1 MSELVATR
9 SEQPQRKARSA
20 LLEPL
25 EAPRAPAP
33 SDLPPGRFINR
44 EKSWLDFNARV
55 LALAEDVSTP
65 LLERAKF
72 LAIFASNLDEFY
84 MVRVAGL
91 MRRHATRLAVR
102 SADGLTAREQLD
114 LISRTT
120 AELTARHSRCFTDEV
135 APSLAHAGITIK
147 LWQQLEAPQRERLR
161 NYFAQQI
168 FPVLTPLAVDPAHPF
183 PYISGLSLN
192 LAVAVRE
199 PGGESERFARVKVP
213 PNVPRLIR
221 VDVDESTEGLA
232 GARDDSTACFVPL
245 EEVIAAHLGQLFPG
259 MEVVDSHLF
268 RVTRNA
274 DLEVE
279 EDEAE
284 DLLQALERELAR
296 RRFGPAVRLEVD
308 ADIDDDLLNLLMREL
323 EITEREVHRVRGPLD
338 MSVLWALYDL
348 DRPELKDAPRVP
360 VTHPRLLNDEGEPT
374 DFFSVLRE
382 VDVLVHHPYDSFT
395 TSVQRFLEQA
405 AADPNVLAIKQ
416 TLYRTSGD
424 SPIVDALV
432 AAAEAGKQVVVL
444 VEIKARFD
452 ESANIRW
459 ARELERAGCHVVYG
473 LIGLKTH
480 CKICLVVRQE
490 RGGLRRYCHVGTGNY
505 NPKTARLY
513 EDIGLLT
520 ANPDVGADLT
530 DLFNVL
536 TGYSRQTEYRSLLVA
551 PQHMRDGIIERVE
564 AEIAAAREGRECG
577 IRIKVN
583 SLVDEQLI
591 DALYRASIAGVP
603 IQCLV
608 RGICALRP
616 GVPGLSETVHVRSI
630 LGRFLEHSRVLEFV
644 SAGEF
649 WIGSADMMHRNL
661 DRRIEALVRVPH
673 AERQAAVRGM
683 LDHAFSDQVSA
694 WVLAPDGRWERHT
707 TSADDVAL
715 SDYQHDLMARAVE
728 RGRR

>member
-161 NYFAQQI
+161 DYFAQQI

-644 SAGEF
+644 SAGEY

-673 AERQAAVRGM
+673 AEGQATVRGM

-715 SDYQHDLMARAVE
+715 SDYQHDLMARAFE